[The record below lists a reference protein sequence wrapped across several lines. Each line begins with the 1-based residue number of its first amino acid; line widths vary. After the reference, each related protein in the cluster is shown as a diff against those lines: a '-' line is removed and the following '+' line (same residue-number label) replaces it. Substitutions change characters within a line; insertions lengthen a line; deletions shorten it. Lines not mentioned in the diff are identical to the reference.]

1 MKKIKKRAYS
11 AFLIAILLLAGMT
24 TYVVRFIMDGE
35 GWATFSG
42 NEGVYDSGKIAV
54 GTVTD
59 RNGTVLAKADGSC
72 KTYNEDSSIRVSTLH
87 ALGDYDGFIGT
98 GALTSFAD
106 RLTGYSAVGGLASG
120 GAKLELAIDSQLCVT
135 AYYALA
141 GRSGAVLV
149 MDYTTGEIICMVSSP
164 SYDPTMGFDE
174 ADSAFTGAYI
184 NRSISSRYT
193 PGSVFKIVTL
203 AAALENIADIYER
216 EFDCAGS
223 FEVGGYNVTCAGTHG
238 KQTIEQAF
246 ANSCNCAFGN
256 LALELGGEKLAE
268 YAQKLGLTEKM
279 TVNGI
284 ETAAGLFEPAPDDT
298 PALAWSGIG
307 QHTNLVSPISMLRL
321 VSAVANG
328 GAAAKPSILLGETG
342 GSDKLLSKETADKIS
357 EMMNYNVAYA
367 YGGEWYFPGLNISA
381 KSGTAEVGDGNEHS
395 WFTGFLNDEEHPYAF
410 VVIIE
415 NGGGGLRN
423 AGAVAN
429 TVLQAAVKEEN

>member
-1 MKKIKKRAYS
+1 MKKVKKRAYS
-11 AFLIAILLLAGMT
+11 AFLIAVLLLAGMT

-35 GWATFSG
+35 NWATFSG
-42 NEGVYDSGKIAV
+42 NEGVYESGKIAV

-59 RNGTVLAKADGSC
+59 RNGTLLAKADENGKFYS
-72 KTYNEDSSIRVSTLH
+72 EDSSIRVSTLH
-87 ALGDYDGFIGT
+87 ALGDYGGYIGT

-106 RLTGYSAVGGLASG
+106 RLTGYSTVGGLSSG
-120 GAKLELAIDSQLCVT
+120 GAKLELTIDSHLCVT
-135 AYYALA
+135 AYCALA

-149 MDYTTGEIICMVSSP
+149 MDYTTGEIVCMVSSP

-203 AAALENIADIYER
+203 AAALENISDIYER
-216 EFDCAGS
+216 EFTCEGS
-223 FEVGGYNVTCAGTHG
+223 FAVGGYNVTCAGTHG
-238 KQTIEQAF
+238 VQTIEQAF

-256 LALELGGEKLAE
+256 LALELGGECLAE
-268 YAQKLGLTEKM
+268 YAQKLGLTEKLS
-279 TVNGI
+279 VNGI
-284 ETAAGLFEPAPDDT
+284 ETAAGLFEAAEDNT

-328 GAAAKPSILLGETG
+328 GEAAKPSILLGESG
-342 GSDKLLSKETADKIS
+342 GSDKLLSKETADRIS

-367 YGGEWYFPGLNISA
+367 YGGEWSFPGLNISA